1 MLLTLAQDALV
12 CALVYALY
20 QGLKRSSTELP
31 LPPGPPAD
39 PILGH
44 IRIAPQ
50 QAAERTYFRW
60 SKEYNSDLIH
70 LNVLGQPIIVIHSV
84 SAAIELLEKRGAI
97 NSDRPS
103 FAFFDMLGWYEC
115 LLLLRYNHA
124 SFPILRREYAKHFA
138 KGAERRIYGL
148 QVNEAHKLVKRIV
161 EKPERW
167 RDFLKLF
174 STAVIMQINTGHEIK
189 DLDDVYVSIADDVCT
204 TMTGGGP
211 PGATRVDL
219 CPLLRFLPSWCD
231 PTGSAAFA
239 RKMRYAVK
247 NMHLVPYERVK
258 EDVEDGTAQPSFMLS
273 LLQAMEAQ
281 ENGGTDLGLTKERI
295 QGLCATGFAAG
306 VDTTLDT
313 LTTFVFAIVNHPEV
327 QERARAE
334 LHAVVGSD
342 RLPEME
348 DRVNLPYVERVVQET
363 FRFWPSAPL
372 GAPHKSM
379 EDDVYEGMFIPKG
392 SVLVANV
399 FAMGHDENVYADP
412 WKFDPDRYLSTG
424 EGGRGEPLPVGQFGF
439 GRRACPGRL
448 VGEASVFIVIA
459 TMLHVLAFN
468 KTRDEKGKEITI
480 DPRTAKYTTGLTSH
494 PETVLCDIEP
504 ASERAKQLATE
515 AYTD

>member
-1 MLLTLAQDALV
+1 MLYTLVQNALL
-12 CALVYALY
+12 CALLY
-20 QGLKRSSTELP
+20 GLYKRLRLFSNKLP
-31 LPPGPPAD
+31 SPPGPPAE
-39 PILGH
+39 PLLGH

-60 SKEYNSDLIH
+60 SKEYKSELIH
-70 LNVLGQPIIVIHSV
+70 INVLGQPIIVIHSLP
-84 SAAIELLEKRGAI
+84 AAVELLEKRSAI

-115 LLLLRYNHA
+115 LVLLRYNHP

-161 EKPERW
+161 ERPEQW
-167 RDFLKLF
+167 RDYLKLF
-174 STAVIMQINTGHEIK
+174 STAVIMQINTGHEVK
-189 DLDDVYVSIADDVCT
+189 DVDDVYVSIANDVCT
-204 TMTGGGP
+204 TITEGGP
-211 PGATRVDL
+211 PGATGIDL
-219 CPLLRFLPSWCD
+219 CPLLRYLPSWCD

-247 NMHLVPYERVK
+247 NMHDVPYERVK
-258 EDVEDGTAQPSFMLS
+258 KEIDAGTAQPSFMLS
-273 LLQAMEAQ
+273 LIQAKDAQ
-281 ENGGTDLGLTKERI
+281 ENGGPDLGLTRERI

-306 VDTTLDT
+306 MDTTLDT

-327 QERARAE
+327 QERAREE
-334 LHAVVGSD
+334 LHAVVGLD

-348 DRVNLPYVERVVQET
+348 DRPNLPYVERVVQET

-392 SVLVANV
+392 SVLVTNV
-399 FAMGHDENVYADP
+399 FAMGHDENIYADP
-412 WKFDPDRYLSTG
+412 WKFDPDRYLST
-424 EGGRGEPLPVGQFGF
+424 EKGGRGEPLPVGQFGF

-459 TMLHVLAFN
+459 TMLHVLSLDKA
-468 KTRDEKGKEITI
+468 RDENGEEITI
-480 DPRTAKYTTGLTSH
+480 DPQTAMYTTGLTSH
-494 PETVLCDIEP
+494 PETVLCNIVP
-504 ASERAKQLATE
+504 ASERAGRLAKE
-515 AYTD
+515 AYAD